1 MLLAGLAGLFL
12 LPEPWNVLAVCA
24 AAVVEVA
31 EVAFWIRFLRRY
43 RVRTGAEG
51 MIGERGEVIEAVA
64 PAGARQGLRRDLGR
78 PRRGAPL
85 GPGEPVRVAAV
96 DGLTLEVEA
105 DARNG
110 KGPLKRGPVSER
122 TCRRRIPIASPSVLQ
137 VS

>member
-43 RVRTGAEG
+43 RVRTGVEG
-51 MIGERGEVIEAVA
+51 MIGERGEVIEAVG
-64 PAGARQGLRRDLGR
+64 AGRGRVKVYGEIWAARS
-78 PRRGAPL
+78 GAPL
-85 GPGEPVRVAAV
+85 GPGERVRVAAV

-105 DARNG
+105 EPG
-110 KGPLKRGPVSER
+110 TEKGP
-122 TCRRRIPIASPSVLQ
+122 
-137 VS
+137 